1 MSECVNAVDS
11 PGETLCGNACDPLRR
26 TTDAA
31 NGAKN
36 PDFIARADAS
46 ARASQPE
53 EGSRIAE
60 AASGCG
66 SGRAKAVVLAAGEI
80 RRHVVGMDVIARVDR
95 RERATDRRAVFEH
108 RRASLQVAHSELV
121 ASWNG
126 TGQR

>member
-11 PGETLCGNACDPLRR
+11 PGETLCGDACDPLRR
-26 TTDAA
+26 ATDAA
-31 NGAKN
+31 NGAKD

-53 EGSRIAE
+53 ESSRLAE
-60 AASGCG
+60 ATSGCG

-80 RRHVVGMDVIARVDR
+80 RRHVVGMDMVARVDR
-95 RERATDRRAVFEH
+95 SESATDRRTVFEH
-108 RRASLQVAHSELV
+108 WRASLQVAHGELV

-126 TGQR
+126 T